1 MLLLTKE
8 LEKKFEKQGDTSM
21 NELEDTK
28 VIAKF
33 FITGSNYTWFAFDY
47 NPETKMFFG
56 CVHGQEKEL
65 GYFSLAELEEIRD
78 PMFGVLPVERD
89 RYFSGEPAIN
99 HKHY

>member
-33 FITGSNYTWFAFDY
+33 FITGSNWTWFAFDY

-56 CVHGQEKEL
+56 CVHGVEKEL
-65 GYFSLAELEEIRD
+65 GYFSLAELKEVKGA
-78 PMFGVLPVERD
+78 FGLGIERD

>member
-1 MLLLTKE
+1 MMLLTKE

-33 FITGSNYTWFAFDY
+33 FDPTGSWTWFAFEYD
-47 NPETKMFFG
+47 PETKIFFG
-56 CVHGQEKEL
+56 CIHGTYTELGSFSLKEL
-65 GYFSLAELEEIRD
+65 QEFKGQ
-78 PMFGVLPVERD
+78 FGLGIERD
-89 RYFSGEPAIN
+89 LYFYGEPAIN

>member
-33 FITGSNYTWFAFDY
+33 FDPTGSWTWFAFDY
-47 NPETKMFFG
+47 NPETKMCFG
-56 CVHGQEKEL
+56 CVHGQFNEL
-65 GYFSLAELEEIRD
+65 GYFSLAELEEVKGPLGLGI
-78 PMFGVLPVERD
+78 ERD

>member
-56 CVHGQEKEL
+56 CVHGMEKEL
-65 GYFSLAELEEIRD
+65 GYFSLAELKEVKGA
-78 PMFGVLPVERD
+78 FGLGIERD
-89 RYFSGEPAIN
+89 RHFNGEPAIN

>member
-56 CVHGQEKEL
+56 CVHGMEKEL
-65 GYFSLAELEEIRD
+65 GYFSLSELKSVKGFMGLGI
-78 PMFGVLPVERD
+78 ERD
-89 RYFSGEPAIN
+89 YSFKPKELSKIKR
-99 HKHY
+99 